1 MKAGLKRIEA
11 TLHDLVSRGTGT
23 EEISS
28 TNKQSPSFRIST
40 PSTEEAPATDK
51 PLVEVETSPSDAK
64 SHNFIHQL
72 PGQGF
77 SRENEECNVPN
88 LPKFK
93 LPNFTNH
100 RNGANPA
107 LATNLL
113 KEIYDIVAGWQ
124 VELQQVLKQIQDIY
138 LEGPIVNG
146 WLESHPSPAATEEHD
161 PTPEEPSLTATL
173 RHCEVDQLMSYV
185 EEICAAQPKAPKQ
198 AAVRETLPWN
208 DRATATS
215 TQGTARV
222 ERLSSNFVSKAVA
235 PEYNLCGLDSAGQ
248 IWTRPC
254 PPEQVASVSMAIA
267 RYQKLRQ
274 FLARKQYLETRLSQ
288 LAETLILL
296 HSHIQAE

>member
-11 TLHDLVSRGTGT
+11 TLNNLGSRNVSSGEMVGT
-23 EEISS
+23 S
-28 TNKQSPSFRIST
+28 KQSPSFDINI
-40 PSTEEAPATDK
+40 PSDE
-51 PLVEVETSPSDAK
+51 ETSSKESTAVDIEEETPQPQSKED
-64 SHNFIHQL
+64 HFTQQL
-72 PGQGF
+72 FGQEF
-77 SRENEECNVPN
+77 TVEHEEYNVPN

-93 LPNFTNH
+93 LPNFTSH

-146 WLESHPSPAATEEHD
+146 WLESHPPEKINHTKV
-161 PTPEEPSLTATL
+161 PEETAITATL
-173 RHCEVDQLMSYV
+173 RHCEVDQLMNYV
-185 EEICAAQPKAPKQ
+185 EEIFVAQQAKAAKK
-198 AAVRETLPWN
+198 AAVNQTEVTGYSLR
-208 DRATATS
+208 
-215 TQGTARV
+215 
-222 ERLSSNFVSKAVA
+222 
-235 PEYNLCGLDSAGQ
+235 GLDSSGKV
-248 IWTRPC
+248 WTRPC

-274 FLARKQYLETRLSQ
+274 FLTRKQYLETRLSQ

-296 HSHIQAE
+296 HSHIQAK

>member
-11 TLHDLVSRGTGT
+11 TLHDLGSRGTT
-23 EEISS
+23 SEETSGI
-28 TNKQSPSFRIST
+28 NKQSPSFRISA
-40 PSTEEAPATDK
+40 PSIEEASTTDE
-51 PLVEVETSPSDAK
+51 PLEIEEPKSD
-64 SHNFIHQL
+64 NFIHQL

-77 SRENEECNVPN
+77 SPESQEYQVPN

-93 LPNFTNH
+93 LPNFTSH
-100 RNGANPA
+100 RNSANPA

-146 WLESHPSPAATEEHD
+146 WLESHASPTVEDTHTTISEE
-161 PTPEEPSLTATL
+161 TTLTAAL
-173 RHCEVDQLMSYV
+173 RHCEVDQLMNYV
-185 EEICAAQPKAPKQ
+185 EEICAAKAKAPKQ
-198 AAVRETLPWN
+198 ADVN
-208 DRATATS
+208 KAT
-215 TQGTARV
+215 
-222 ERLSSNFVSKAVA
+222 
-235 PEYNLCGLDSAGQ
+235 PEYNLCGLDSAGKA
-248 IWTRPC
+248 WTRPC
-254 PPEQVASVSMAIA
+254 PSEQVASVSMAIA

-274 FLARKQYLETRLSQ
+274 FLARKQYLETRLGQ

>member
-23 EEISS
+23 EEINS

-40 PSTEEAPATDK
+40 PSSEEAPPTDK
-51 PLVEVETSPSDAK
+51 PLVEVDTSPSDPK

-100 RNGANPA
+100 RNSANPA

-124 VELQQVLKQIQDIY
+124 VELQQVLKQIQDVY

-161 PTPEEPSLTATL
+161 TIPEESTLTATL
-173 RHCEVDQLMSYV
+173 RHCEVDQLMNYV
-185 EEICAAQPKAPKQ
+185 EEICAAQAKVPKQ

-208 DRATATS
+208 DRA
-215 TQGTARV
+215 
-222 ERLSSNFVSKAVA
+222 SSNFVNKAVA

-248 IWTRPC
+248 VWTRPC